1 MRHALALFLLLGP
14 FAGAALAQGA
24 PRSVGDC
31 ERIKGDLAYN
41 QCLSLFGPAAPTKSV
56 SPAAAAAA
64 AAIPR
69 LPEPPA
75 LAEAVEP
82 EPRGR
87 GRRVWSRRLRGGRQS
102 ATFAIISSGGGERRH
117 YRRRRHR

>member
-1 MRHALALFLLLGP
+1 MRHALALLLFLGP

-41 QCLSLFGPAAPTKSV
+41 QCLSLFGPAAPTKGLAG
-56 SPAAAAAA
+56 AAAAT

-75 LAEAVEP
+75 LAETAAEP
-82 EPRGR
+82 APRGR
-87 GRRVWSRRLRGGRQS
+87 RSWSRRLRGGRQS
-102 ATFAIISSGGGERRH
+102 ATFAVISGGGGESRH
-117 YRRRRHR
+117 HRRRRHR